1 MIQFTGD
8 ATLNEREPLPDGD
21 YFLTVTDTEE
31 KKSKSGRPMIEMEL
45 VVCHGPYAD
54 KKRVKY
60 WLTFIPAGSPGHGM
74 TLHALHAFG
83 FPHDGQINVNAK
95 DFEGRTVK
103 AKVASEEYNGYQN
116 NVIKDF
122 YILSDEQMADDARA
136 SESSAGEQEQ
146 EQEQEAPPPAKATA
160 TATKAAPAKTAA
172 PTPAKKLPW
181 AKK

>member
-1 MIQFTGD
+1 MINFRGD

-31 KKSKSGRPMIEMEL
+31 KKSKSGRPMIQMEL
-45 VVCHGPYAD
+45 VVCHGEYAD
-54 KKRVKY
+54 KKRVKF
-60 WLTFIPAGSPGHGM
+60 WLTFIPAGEPGHGM

-83 FPHDGQINVNAK
+83 FPHDGQININAK

-122 YILSDEQMADDARA
+122 YILTDEQMTEDVKTEEEPAA
-136 SESSAGEQEQ
+136 EEQER
-146 EQEQEAPPPAKATA
+146 ETVPPAA
-160 TATKAAPAKTAA
+160 KAAPVAAKVVATKTVPA
-172 PTPAKKLPW
+172 TPGRKLPW